1 MEKLSSLQKKHL
13 HTLCKNNYYPPID
26 LSSCIINDDILDY
39 IPEKIAKTHNVIPI
53 SCMGYVLTIAIVDP
67 LNIATIDSL
76 KLITL
81 MEISPVIA
89 DEQQLKAAIE
99 LNYKRKKEAEPDT
112 SLIPEEPGDTPQG
125 FDQFQRE
132 QIDVDNV
139 AKLSKE
145 TRIINAVNKIL
156 SDAVTMRASDI
167 HIEPFENEVRVRYRI
182 DGILHE
188 TKVVEKQF
196 QPAVIARIKI
206 MSRLDIT
213 QRRIPQDGRFSFKT
227 KTKELDVRVSTVPVD
242 FGEKI
247 VMRLLDKENINLSIE
262 SLGFSEAAY
271 KAFTDAI
278 KKPLGMI
285 LLTGPTGSGKTTT
298 LYTLLNTL
306 NTESRHLLTIEDPVE
321 YNLWGV
327 SQVPVRHEIGLDF
340 SQILRSTLRQSPDVI
355 MLGEIRDSETIDIAM
370 KAALTGHIV
379 FSTLHTNDA
388 PSAISRLINMGVAPF
403 LISFSINL
411 IAAQRLVRRIC
422 PACRE
427 SYQQDLSGN
436 TEIPLQYRKK
446 DAILYRGKGCS
457 ECSNTGYKG
466 RIAVIEAL
474 SFDNTIRD
482 MIIRK
487 KSTEEIRDYALKN
500 TTMLSLREDASEKC
514 FKGETTLEE
523 VLRVTTNI

>member
-1 MEKLSSLQKKHL
+1 
-13 HTLCKNNYYPPID
+13 
-26 LSSCIINDDILDY
+26 
-39 IPEKIAKTHNVIPI
+39 
-53 SCMGYVLTIAIVDP
+53 
-67 LNIATIDSL
+67 
-76 KLITL
+76 
-81 MEISPVIA
+81 
-89 DEQQLKAAIE
+89 
-99 LNYKRKKEAEPDT
+99 
-112 SLIPEEPGDTPQG
+112 
-125 FDQFQRE
+125 
-132 QIDVDNV
+132 
-139 AKLSKE
+139 
-145 TRIINAVNKIL
+145 
-156 SDAVTMRASDI
+156 
-167 HIEPFENEVRVRYRI
+167 
-182 DGILHE
+182 
-188 TKVVEKQF
+188 
-196 QPAVIARIKI
+196 